1 MRKDTIMKLAALTDR
16 LSEYADLVESAIHE
30 EEDDVSRI
38 SDVCGDS
45 DEEEAFED
53 RMQEIIDDLGDAE
66 NFLRDAESVIR
77 SLVGDEIELQN
88 DLVSFAEQAGE

>member
-1 MRKDTIMKLAALTDR
+1 MRKDTIMKLATITDR
-16 LSEYADLVESAIHE
+16 LFEYANLVESAIHE
-30 EEDDVSRI
+30 EEDDAVR
-38 SDVCGDS
+38 VCDMCRD
-45 DEEEAFED
+45 DEAETFED
-53 RMQEIIDDLGDAE
+53 RMQEIINDLGDAE